1 MATLKVNLLPPHWP
15 RIINDLIHQGL
26 TIKEVSDAIG
36 IDRNKVERMR
46 RDGTCPRFDDGEA
59 LIQFWCERMSKTRED
74 IPRLSRFDWK
84 Y

>member
-1 MATLKVNLLPPHWP
+1 MAVVKVNILPVHWP
-15 RIINDLIHQGL
+15 RVINDLLHLNL
-26 TIKEVSDAIG
+26 TIKEISTTIG

-46 RDGTCPRFDDGEA
+46 RDGTCPRFDDGEKLIA
-59 LIQFWCERMSKTRED
+59 LWCERMKQSRED